1 MRFFFIPAVHEY
13 SEEEKAE
20 KSTYLNEILDL
31 TIRRRIIETPE
42 LKEFKESTLNKY
54 KELVQSENESIVQEL
69 SSELSQR
76 LNKLSPGCSLFIN
89 YQPGDVNFIETR
101 YGTELQEYG
110 FRGPISSLGH
120 GVQRTSF
127 FTLLTYLG
135 EQQVINKALESG
147 ENGENNE
154 TSQENKFLI
163 LFIIEEPELYQHPN
177 RIRLIKKILQ
187 DLTQESDDSTYQFQI
202 ICSSHSPY
210 LIDIQDVEVIKI
222 MRKIKNNSNY
232 EVSISKVQLD
242 KVAQELKVLH
252 RLPGDTRCNAMTLK
266 SRLKAIMTL
275 ELSEGFFADKV
286 VLVEGLEDKAI
297 IQAIDQYK
305 SKIFDSK
312 GIVVIP
318 VIGKNNLDRPA
329 LIFQDL
335 GIPVYLIFD
344 TDSDCKPES
353 RGKNEKTNK
362 ILKEIMGETDFDN
375 LFDTGIEGTYASL
388 DPNITKLIK
397 NAVGDALYTQI
408 MDELKEEY
416 GFKEDQD
423 CRKNYIVMTQFI
435 QKVYDAGKNIPEL
448 EEIIQKIYD
457 L

>member
-1 MRFFFIPAVHEY
+1 M
-13 SEEEKAE
+13 
-20 KSTYLNEILDL
+20 
-31 TIRRRIIETPE
+31 
-42 LKEFKESTLNKY
+42 
-54 KELVQSENESIVQEL
+54 
-69 SSELSQR
+69 
-76 LNKLSPGCSLFIN
+76 
-89 YQPGDVNFIETR
+89 
-101 YGTELQEYG
+101 
-110 FRGPISSLGH
+110 
-120 GVQRTSF
+120 
-127 FTLLTYLG
+127 
-135 EQQVINKALESG
+135 
-147 ENGENNE
+147 
-154 TSQENKFLI
+154 
-163 LFIIEEPELYQHPN
+163 
-177 RIRLIKKILQ
+177 
-187 DLTQESDDSTYQFQI
+187 
-202 ICSSHSPY
+202 
-210 LIDIQDVEVIKI
+210 
-222 MRKIKNNSNY
+222 
-232 EVSISKVQLD
+232 
-242 KVAQELKVLH
+242 
-252 RLPGDTRCNAMTLK
+252 
-266 SRLKAIMTL
+266 
-275 ELSEGFFADKV
+275 
-286 VLVEGLEDKAI
+286 
-297 IQAIDQYK
+297 
-305 SKIFDSK
+305 
-312 GIVVIP
+312 
-318 VIGKNNLDRPA
+318 DRPA